1 MEISPK
7 VTIPIC
13 IEQGAI
19 YHYRLIKQNTDGTLY
34 DGNRFFIVLNVNP
47 KTDEVL
53 VLVTI
58 TKKNDK
64 IKKFIKKICEVPETL
79 VNITISDFPNLSQ
92 DSVVNCNNFYLI
104 SLEELIDKMEN
115 GGKIFTHKLSK
126 IIIDALISGMMKS
139 NQVSPEVKELLI

>member
-1 MEISPK
+1 MDISPK

-19 YHYRLIKQNTDGTLY
+19 YHCRLTKQNTDGTLY

-53 VLVTI
+53 VLATI

-64 IKKFIKKICEVPETL
+64 TKEFIKRTGEVPETL
-79 VNITISDFPNLSQ
+79 VNIKISDFPSLSQ
-92 DSVVNCNNFYLI
+92 DSVVNCNNFYPM
-104 SLEELIDKMEN
+104 SLEELINKIES
-115 GGKIFTHKLSK
+115 GGKIFKHKLSK
-126 IIIDALISGMMKS
+126 IVIDALISGMMKS
-139 NQVSPEVKELLI
+139 NQVSPEVKRLLI